1 MYDSSAIDVI
11 TATLLYQVFWKQGR
25 SYDKMIRRELT
36 VMDEEIEELCRQMKE
51 VAVVNAKSES
61 QKEAV
66 KDVTK
71 NILPSW
77 GLLAEA
83 EDSSIHPTNGYAFCN
98 IADVLADT
106 TQGAERTT

>member
-1 MYDSSAIDVI
+1 
-11 TATLLYQVFWKQGR
+11 
-25 SYDKMIRRELT
+25 MIRRDLT
-36 VMDEEIEELCRQMKE
+36 VADEEIGELCHQMKE
-51 VAVVNAKSES
+51 VAIVNAKSES

-71 NILPSW
+71 IILLSW
-77 GLLAEA
+77 GLLAEV
-83 EDSSIHPTNGYAFCN
+83 EDGSIHPTNGYALCN